1 MTQVQW
7 LQSLQAIVGVWF
19 RGALSVVLSTV
30 LVTAA
35 ASAQTPPASLVDAAQ
50 IPVAAVQDLQNKAI
64 EAMADQRWAVA
75 EDLLLQAQHA
85 LHRQHGVVTERQA
98 PILDQLARTHI
109 EQKDYRQANRFKE
122 FNYFLGQRSPSID
135 TQIQAEI
142 ALARWYL
149 YSGQFDAARRLLSAS
164 LKTELARE
172 PFVPERALLRL
183 DVELFSSQCCHS
195 DDAIALLGRAK
206 AHGVSADLILLFEQ
220 RVADLLILDGKAD
233 LAAAYYA
240 QQQATTRRTP
250 QLISGLRRYTE
261 LGPNNMGDMKL
272 RQELRRRRILAGG
285 YPDDALWSQAPKSF
299 TVTLEEDF
307 LPIADAVPSEFGG
320 YADRFEPVI
329 GTPFRFNLEQLKQ
342 ALPTRYRALTRLET
356 LEIQMTVD
364 VTAEGKAIN
373 VRFEDRYP
381 RRLRELMKQVL
392 KVARFQPAMQDGL
405 PIESL
410 DFPFVQRFKAS
421 DSQNKADV

>member
-183 DVELFSSQCCHS
+183 DVELFSTQCCHS

-261 LGPNNMGDMKL
+261 LGPNNLGDMKL

>member
-261 LGPNNMGDMKL
+261 LGPNNLGDMKL